1 MTDALPPGFKE
12 HSIRVTV
19 TNVSN
24 VMVAK
29 QLTEMKTGTAYII
42 KEVRP
47 YIPGTVE
54 IKHIWT

>member
-47 YIPGTVE
+47 
-54 IKHIWT
+54 